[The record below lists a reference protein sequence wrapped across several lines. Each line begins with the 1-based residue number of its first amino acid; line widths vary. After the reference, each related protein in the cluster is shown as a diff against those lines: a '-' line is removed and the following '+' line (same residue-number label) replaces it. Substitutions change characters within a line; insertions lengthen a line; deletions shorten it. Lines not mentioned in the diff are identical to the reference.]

1 MTYADILR
9 YNPHLR
15 FVDSYGISSR
25 LLQYTRGDTFLV
37 FNTLKNKYELHSVS
51 SFRLSDSSYE
61 ADIDKEFVNGFIYTD
76 YRANELKKFL
86 SEVHSRRE
94 EQHHL
99 YDEFE
104 RNRWDLK
111 SKMKTIE
118 RTLGTNL

>member
-15 FVDSYGISSR
+15 FVDVYNISSR
-25 LLQYTRGDTFLV
+25 ILEYTNGDTFIV
-37 FNTLKNKYELHSVS
+37 YNILKDKYELHSVS
-51 SFRLSDSSYE
+51 SFFTSDSSYE
-61 ADIDKEFVNGFIYTD
+61 ADIDKEFINGFIYTD

-86 SEVHSRRE
+86 SEVHSRRD

-104 RNRWDLK
+104 RKRWDLK
-111 SKMKTIE
+111 SQMKTIE